1 MLEREG
7 VLMGAFLAPGQ
18 DYRRTGDALMMAVV
32 VGLLERFELVDDRLH
47 VGELVAPARPRLE
60 ETGEK
65 TWKVYGVGSF
75 PK

>member
-1 MLEREG
+1 LLEREG
-7 VLMGAFLAPGQ
+7 VLMGAVLAPGQ
-18 DYRRTGDALMMAVV
+18 DYRRTGDALMMAVG

-60 ETGEK
+60 EIEEK